1 MVLPYL
7 LVNGGTAGVNLDL
20 TDISVVIS
28 TISGRIDVTPVGATS
43 ATSYRYKYAL
53 QSADINAA
61 TEIITSS
68 STFSIT
74 GLTPGSIYK
83 VLVRA
88 YNGATFGDA
97 KLKEYI
103 YIPKPATV
111 GKVGDTIGTDITAE
125 SPLTQW
131 NADPG
136 LATATVMSA
145 NTQNWTMEDWMLY
158 FNSGATSLEQY
169 IYNPDTQGQING
181 LGTIEPKNKSL
192 LSLTNTSKDK
202 SEYSVAYKTFT
213 EIPTNESYYS
223 FGSTI
228 LLDSTT
234 DIPMQTGGIGFFVAN
249 QGSTGYFIRIRATA
263 SIGTITSDKEVEIVK
278 VLNGNDIPLLDS
290 QKSQITTVSGI
301 YAGKAYKVDAKV
313 KVEANKITITAFI
326 NGFKITATDTQTA
339 GSIYQ
344 TILPVTNSV
353 AMFAGTGTVN
363 FDYIYG
369 MAITDAQYAS
379 DNVFNI
385 YTGKFAQNQIEFFF
399 GERMLDLNTSSST
412 IKGRV
417 EEFGTVAREI
427 KKYQF
432 KFSDR
437 PSIPIAPTTGANDFI
452 KIIGSKVT
460 NFGAEAYVL
469 NNSGFAT
476 ALSSDTESTFMVYG
490 YSISKTGTIEYDNF
504 DKNLYTSEEPVIFET
519 KWLQNEYD
527 VKALADWLKSQW
539 SKKQTIVSLQV
550 FGNPLLQVG
559 DVVKIDYPYHGL
571 TVSQKF
577 LILSVSHNYES
588 GLDTT
593 ITCRT
598 IS

>member
-1 MVLPYL
+1 MVLPYFL
-7 LVNGGTAGVNLDL
+7 INGGAQGVNLDI

-28 TISGRIDVTPVGATS
+28 ETSGRIDVSPIGATS

-61 TEIITSS
+61 AETTTSS
-68 STFSIT
+68 STFAIT

-103 YIPKPATV
+103 YIPKPAV
-111 GKVGDTIGTDITAE
+111 VAKVGDTLGADNTAE
-125 SPLTQW
+125 SPMTQW

-136 LATATVMSA
+136 LARATVMSS
-145 NTQNWTMEDWMLY
+145 NTQTWTMEDWLKY
-158 FNSGATSLEQY
+158 FNSSSISLEDY
-169 IYNPDTQGQING
+169 IYSADATANPIG
-181 LGTIEPKNKSL
+181 LGSIEPKNKSL
-192 LSLTNTSKDK
+192 LSLTNTSKNK
-202 SEYSVAYKTFT
+202 AEYSIAYKSFT
-213 EIPTNESYYS
+213 EIPTNKSYYA

-228 LLDSTT
+228 LLDSSI
-234 DIPMQTGGIGFFVAN
+234 DVPIQTGGMGFFVAN
-249 QGSTGYFIRIRATA
+249 QGSTGYYIRIRATA
-263 SIGTITSDKEVEIVK
+263 SIGTVTSDKEVEIVK
-278 VLNGNDIPLLDS
+278 VLNGNDIPLIDS
-290 QKSQITTVSGI
+290 QKSQVTTISGI
-301 YAGKAYKVDAKV
+301 YAGKAYKVDTKV

-353 AMFAGTGTVN
+353 AMFAGMGTVN

-369 MAITDAQYAS
+369 MAITEDQYNS
-379 DNVFNI
+379 DDLFNI
-385 YTGKFAQNQIEFFF
+385 YTGKFADNQIEFFF
-399 GERMLDLNTSSST
+399 GERMLDLSTSATT
-412 IKGRV
+412 IEGRI

-427 KKYQF
+427 RKYQF

-452 KIIGSKVT
+452 KIVGSKIT

-504 DKNLYTSEEPVIFET
+504 DKNLYTSEEPIIFET

-539 SKKQTIVSLQV
+539 SKKQTIITLQV
-550 FGNPLLQVG
+550 FGNPLIQVG
-559 DVVKIDYPYHGL
+559 DVIRIEYPYHGL
-571 TVSQKF
+571 INSQKF
-577 LILSVSHNYES
+577 IILGVSHNYEN